1 MSKVTTSAIKP
12 LNLAALS
19 GISIL
24 MRGKYAANYI
34 PFSIPQIV
42 ESVYPVENLTATD
55 IARVL
60 LAAALTLSNLLFVS
74 FFSFFYRK
82 SISIIL
88 GSGKPP

>member
-12 LNLAALS
+12 LNLAAFS

-55 IARVL
+55 IARALV
-60 LAAALTLSNLLFVS
+60 AAV
-74 FFSFFYRK
+74 
-82 SISIIL
+82 
-88 GSGKPP
+88 